1 MVFQDLVCSTSKRLK
16 SFTFEIFEKDCS
28 KIDKKIWI
36 KLLKNELQNNNVCVV
51 VQSTMMSR
59 IVDWN
64 KYFIIDLIID
74 NNNHLIMID

>member
-16 SFTFEIFEKDCS
+16 SFTFEIFEKIIL
-28 KIDKKIWI
+28 KLIKKYECNYWI
-36 KLLKNELQNNNVCVV
+36 NELQNNNVCVV